1 MFTGPCY
8 QRVGSELKVL
18 ERGKQNGI
26 RTHIYLVPKQTL
38 NHLAILTKWLSCVE
52 YLSVWCIWLYDSIV
66 TYEFQSEFTLHGC
79 LNVKERLVQNRCSN
93 SSLSVSSR
101 IQFDNHLNCKH
112 TFNNIQQLSQT
123 GQMVEL
129 CYEYYLYGAFDCML
143 LPSHAHVS
151 ECIYTLWFYTLMVL
165 HASSDI
171 APVSSKEFLDI
182 QANIECRFTLKCVHD
197 MITTYRLYKF
207 TLLGIFQYIWHT

>member
-52 YLSVWCIWLYDSIV
+52 YLSVWCIWLYVSIV
-66 TYEFQSEFTLHGC
+66 TYEFQSEFTLHGW
-79 LNVKERLVQNRCSN
+79 LNVKEHLVQNRCSN

-101 IQFDNHLNCKH
+101 IQFDNHLNCKQ
-112 TFNNIQQLSQT
+112 TFNNSAKLAKWLSCVT
-123 GQMVEL
+123 STTCMVHL
-129 CYEYYLYGAFDCML
+129 TVCYYQVTHMFQSA
-143 LPSHAHVS
+143 S
-151 ECIYTLWFYTLMVL
+151 TL
-165 HASSDI
+165 
-171 APVSSKEFLDI
+171 
-182 QANIECRFTLKCVHD
+182 
-197 MITTYRLYKF
+197 
-207 TLLGIFQYIWHT
+207 